1 MGSILPHC
9 ALLHTQSYTMVATKV
24 LISLCI
30 LGLSAAASTVQ
41 RTKRQANQEAV
52 IVDTVVTSL
61 QPQIATAVA
70 DALSALRR
78 QQEAQEAAERAAYE
92 AQVRAQQ
99 EAEARLRAQ
108 QEAEEQAR
116 LAALEAE
123 RAAQQAAVPASY
135 NYQYQVRDD
144 DSSTFIYKQEQR
156 DGLDVTGTYGY
167 VAPDGALITVNY
179 LAGEDGFQQTLERE
193 EGFYAAV
200 GNGGR
205 AVAPVAPAR
214 PVAPAPAPAPR
225 LDENALIA
233 QIISALQPQINS
245 AVNTAISASSSSS
258 RGRSSVVAGRGQPEG
273 DRLSPLFGFNQ

>member
-9 ALLHTQSYTMVATKV
+9 ALLHIQTYTMVATKV
-24 LISLCI
+24 LISLCM
-30 LGLSAAASTVQ
+30 LGLSAAATTVQ

-78 QQEAQEAAERAAYE
+78 QQEAAYE
-92 AQVRAQQ
+92 AQLKAQQ
-99 EAEARLRAQ
+99 EAEAIAQ
-108 QEAEEQAR
+108 QEAAERAR

-123 RAAQQAAVPASY
+123 RAILQEAIPASY

-193 EGFYAAV
+193 EGFYAAA

-205 AVAPVAPAR
+205 NTAPVAPAR
-214 PVAPAPAPAPR
+214 PVAPAPAPR

-233 QIISALQPQINS
+233 QIIATLQPQINS
-245 AVNTAISASSSSS
+245 AVNTAIPSSSSS
-258 RGRSSVVAGRGQPEG
+258 PRGRSSVAVGGSRGQPEG
-273 DRLSPLFGFNQ
+273 DRLSPLFGFA

>member
-30 LGLSAAASTVQ
+30 LGLSAAATTVQ

-193 EGFYAAV
+193 EGFYAAA

-205 AVAPVAPAR
+205 NTAPVAPAR
-214 PVAPAPAPAPR
+214 PVAPAPAPR

-233 QIISALQPQINS
+233 QIIATLQPQINS
-245 AVNTAISASSSSS
+245 AVNTAISSSS
-258 RGRSSVVAGRGQPEG
+258 RGRSSVAVGGARGQPEG
-273 DRLSPLFGFNQ
+273 DRLSPLFGFA

>member
-9 ALLHTQSYTMVATKV
+9 ALLHIQTYTMVATKV
-24 LISLCI
+24 LISLCM
-30 LGLSAAASTVQ
+30 LGLSAAATTVQ
-41 RTKRQANQEAV
+41 RTKRQANQETA

-78 QQEAQEAAERAAYE
+78 QQEAAERAAYE
-92 AQVRAQQ
+92 AQLRAQQ
-99 EAEARLRAQ
+99 EAEARARAQ
-108 QEAEEQAR
+108 QEAEERAR

-123 RAAQQAAVPASY
+123 RAKQQEAIPASY

-193 EGFYAAV
+193 EGFYAAA

-205 AVAPVAPAR
+205 STAPVAPLR
-214 PVAPAPAPAPR
+214 PVAPAPTPR

-233 QIISALQPQINS
+233 QIIAALQPQINS
-245 AVNTAISASSSSS
+245 AVNTAISSSS
-258 RGRSSVVAGRGQPEG
+258 RGRSSVAVGGTRGQPEG
-273 DRLSPLFGFNQ
+273 DRLSPLFGFA

>member
-78 QQEAQEAAERAAYE
+78 QQEAQ
-92 AQVRAQQ
+92 
-99 EAEARLRAQ
+99 ARLRSQ

-179 LAGEDGFQQTLERE
+179 LAG
-193 EGFYAAV
+193 
-200 GNGGR
+200 
-205 AVAPVAPAR
+205 
-214 PVAPAPAPAPR
+214 
-225 LDENALIA
+225 
-233 QIISALQPQINS
+233 
-245 AVNTAISASSSSS
+245 
-258 RGRSSVVAGRGQPEG
+258 
-273 DRLSPLFGFNQ
+273 

>member
-9 ALLHTQSYTMVATKV
+9 ALPHAQTYTMVATKV
-24 LISLCI
+24 LISLCM
-30 LGLSAAASTVQ
+30 LGLSAAATTVQ
-41 RTKRQANQEAV
+41 RTKRQANQETA

-78 QQEAQEAAERAAYE
+78 QQEVAERAAYE
-92 AQVRAQQ
+92 AQLRAQQ
-99 EAEARLRAQ
+99 EAEARARAQ
-108 QEAEEQAR
+108 QEAEERAR

-123 RAAQQAAVPASY
+123 RAKQQEAIPASY

-179 LAGEDGFQQTLERE
+179 LVGEDGFQQTLERE
-193 EGFYAAV
+193 EGFYAAA

-205 AVAPVAPAR
+205 STAPVAPLR
-214 PVAPAPAPAPR
+214 PVAPAPAPR

-233 QIISALQPQINS
+233 QIIAALQPQINS
-245 AVNTAISASSSSS
+245 AVNTATSSSSSSS
-258 RGRSSVVAGRGQPEG
+258 RGRSSVAGGGARGQPEG
-273 DRLSPLFGFNQ
+273 DRLSPLFGFA

>member
-1 MGSILPHC
+1 
-9 ALLHTQSYTMVATKV
+9 V
-24 LISLCI
+24 LISLCM
-30 LGLSAAASTVQ
+30 LGLSAAATTVQ

-78 QQEAQEAAERAAYE
+78 QQEAAERAA
-92 AQVRAQQ
+92 QLKAQQ
-99 EAEARLRAQ
+99 EAEA
-108 QEAEEQAR
+108 AELAR

-123 RAAQQAAVPASY
+123 RAKQQEAIPASY

-193 EGFYAAV
+193 EGFYAAA

-205 AVAPVAPAR
+205 NTAPVAPAR
-214 PVAPAPAPAPR
+214 PVAPAPAPR

-233 QIISALQPQINS
+233 QIIATLQPQINS
-245 AVNTAISASSSSS
+245 AVNTAISSSS
-258 RGRSSVVAGRGQPEG
+258 RGRSSVAVGGSRGQPEG
-273 DRLSPLFGFNQ
+273 DRLSPLFGFA

>member
-9 ALLHTQSYTMVATKV
+9 ALLHIQTYTMVATKV
-24 LISLCI
+24 LISLCM
-30 LGLSAAASTVQ
+30 LGLSAAATTVQ
-41 RTKRQANQEAV
+41 RTKRQANQETA

-92 AQVRAQQ
+92 AQLRAQQ
-99 EAEARLRAQ
+99 EAEARARAQ
-108 QEAEEQAR
+108 QEAEERAR

-123 RAAQQAAVPASY
+123 RAKQQEAIPASY

-193 EGFYAAV
+193 EGFYAAA

-205 AVAPVAPAR
+205 STAPVAPLR
-214 PVAPAPAPAPR
+214 PVAPAPAPR

-233 QIISALQPQINS
+233 QIIAALQPQINS
-245 AVNTAISASSSSS
+245 AVNTAISSSSSS
-258 RGRSSVVAGRGQPEG
+258 PRGRSSVAVGGARGQPEG
-273 DRLSPLFGFNQ
+273 DRLSPLFGFA